1 MINEGESILLVGRD
15 GKRFFFIAEKK
26 MIGVKGLGVVDG
38 STVCQRSLGDLLR
51 IGESEFTVLRPSISD
66 LLSNLDRKAQIMIPK
81 DSFPI
86 PLRLNLGSGDSV
98 IEAGVG
104 SGALTLV
111 LLKTVA
117 PSGRVISY
125 EVRKD
130 HADLAG
136 RNVSMSEHASCWELR
151 LEDICTATL
160 PDNSDAAMLDMPNP
174 WDALVNV
181 MRALRPGGY
190 VGCFVPNAN
199 QLESTVTKMREIGLE
214 EIVSFETLQREMVV
228 HAGGVRPSFDMLG
241 HTGYLAFGRKMR
253 RD

>member
-1 MINEGESILLVGRD
+1 MINEGERILLVGRD

-26 MIGVKGLGVVDG
+26 MIEVKGLGVIDG
-38 STVCQRSLGDLLR
+38 STVCRGSLGDMLR

-66 LLSNLDRKAQIMIPK
+66 MLSNLGRKAQIMIPK

-86 PLRLNLGSGDSV
+86 PMRLNLGSGDTV

-130 HADLAG
+130 HADFAR
-136 RNVSMSEHASCWELR
+136 RNVSMSEHASCWDLR
-151 LEDICTATL
+151 LEDVCTASL
-160 PDNSDAAMLDMPNP
+160 PENPDAAMLDMPNP
-174 WDALVNV
+174 WDALVNIV
-181 MRALRPGGY
+181 RALRPGGY
-190 VGCFVPNAN
+190 VGSFVPNAN
-199 QLESTVTKMREIGLE
+199 QLENTVTKMREIGLE
-214 EIVSFETLQREMVV
+214 EIVSLETLQREMIV